1 MIFRHRVKY
10 NGVLYLAGQDVPIE
24 EDVKSVEEKETV
36 EAQAPEPQKPEEED
50 KPVRKRGR
58 RAKRE

>member
-24 EDVKSVEEKETV
+24 EDVKPVENKETA
-36 EAQAPEPQKPEEED
+36 EAQVQEPQKTEEED

-58 RAKRE
+58 RAKRD